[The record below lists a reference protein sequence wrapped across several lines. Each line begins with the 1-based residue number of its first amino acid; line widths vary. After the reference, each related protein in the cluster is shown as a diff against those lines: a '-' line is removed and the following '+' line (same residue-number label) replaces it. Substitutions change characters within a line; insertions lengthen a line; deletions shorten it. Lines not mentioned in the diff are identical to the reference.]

1 MGQFNPTIAELSAI
15 EQVEAAYNDPFL
27 DDDERQ
33 ARIAELW
40 RVLERAHGG
49 RVLSIISP
57 EGAVIERPF
66 YIENK

>member
-15 EQVEAAYNDPFL
+15 EQIETAFHDPFL

-33 ARIAELW
+33 GRIAELW
-40 RVLERAHGG
+40 RVLERAHGN

-57 EGAVIERPF
+57 EGAVIARPF
-66 YIENK
+66 HIENK